1 MIMGG
6 AVLVCSSIYSDKT
19 LIQGNFKRTRTVK
32 GHQGR
37 YLEGGIEAEAME
49 EHEACFLIQTRTTSL
64 GTVPATGTCPS
75 YTQSSNPPISE
86 WRTWFSA

>member
-6 AVLVCSSIYSDKT
+6 AVLVCSSIAVI

-37 YLEGGIEAEAME
+37 NLEGGIEAEAME
-49 EHEACFLIQTRTTSL
+49 EH
-64 GTVPATGTCPS
+64 
-75 YTQSSNPPISE
+75 
-86 WRTWFSA
+86 